1 MTLVLRFEFMDT
13 RVFVKV
19 TVHVGW
25 VSELVGTVPTC
36 VNMQPWAILETRVNK
51 EELLSPNLQSWW
63 FTPPLHPRKLKN
75 VCPDGKRSRK
85 SLKECHQRK
94 HLS

>member
-1 MTLVLRFEFMDT
+1 MTIVLRFELMDT

-25 VSELVGTVPTC
+25 VSEPVGTVPTC

-51 EELLSPNLQSWW
+51 EELLSPNFRSWW
-63 FTPPLHPRKLKN
+63 FTPPLHPRKSKN
-75 VCPDGKRSRK
+75 VCPDGKRSPK
-85 SLKECHQRK
+85 SLKECQQRK